1 MKKEEI
7 SSIYLDFE
15 SNTIYNEKKEKKI
28 LDFDLNKRPPHDFN
42 LNRLPEEG
50 DELFEEE
57 VILPEVNEE
66 IRKEARNMIKFYFPA
81 VQFFEDDNSMKTQL
95 QEEEK
100 PVESKMEEE
109 GPMLVQEDKEDSGD
123 I

>member
-28 LDFDLNKRPPHDFN
+28 LDFDLNKRPPHDSN

-66 IRKEARNMIKFYFPA
+66 IRKEARNMIKFYFPS

-109 GPMLVQEDKEDSGD
+109 GPMLVQEDNEDSGD

>member
-66 IRKEARNMIKFYFPA
+66 IRKEARNMIKFYFPS

-109 GPMLVQEDKEDSGD
+109 GPMLVQEDNEDSGD